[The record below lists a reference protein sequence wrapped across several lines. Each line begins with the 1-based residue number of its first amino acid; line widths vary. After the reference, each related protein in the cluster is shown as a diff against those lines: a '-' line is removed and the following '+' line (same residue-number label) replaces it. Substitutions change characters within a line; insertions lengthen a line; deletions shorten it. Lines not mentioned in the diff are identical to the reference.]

1 MWQRPLRLPPLSSA
15 AASPCRRNS
24 RLDFPGVCADVFLPV
39 FVPCLIAQAATQETS
54 FSEPATM
61 SEAVAAVAEAAGGW
75 SQPVFGDGEPT
86 FRPKTALGESFGV
99 TEM

>member
-1 MWQRPLRLPPLSSA
+1 MKWPRMTHRG
-15 AASPCRRNS
+15 R
-24 RLDFPGVCADVFLPV
+24 ADVLPPV

-61 SEAVAAVAEAAGGW
+61 PAAVAAVAEAAGGW
-75 SQPVFGDGEPT
+75 SQPVFGDSEPT
-86 FRPKTALGESFGV
+86 SRAKTVLGDSFGV